1 MLNFKTSS
9 CYLLALHDSPGW
21 RLNFTLSLKQSLCH
35 TGIYSGS
42 IHKDLLMK
50 TTEFKYKQVYD
61 GTVTPIK
68 THHPADTPL
77 GDDRDFDKAILMLR
91 DPFQTIKA
99 NYNRKKAGKCGIVS
113 ATKFK
118 KTGEGFYI
126 VMIYYI

>member
-1 MLNFKTSS
+1 
-9 CYLLALHDSPGW
+9 
-21 RLNFTLSLKQSLCH
+21 
-35 TGIYSGS
+35 
-42 IHKDLLMK
+42 MK
-50 TTEFKYKQVYD
+50 TTELKYKRVYD

-68 THHPADTPL
+68 THRPADIPL

-99 NYNRKKAGKCGIVS
+99 NYNRKKAGKSGIVS

-126 VMIYYI
+126 VMI